1 MPPAT
6 RRRATKKATAARTNT
21 QPWRATEFAD
31 QAAAEEALAALK
43 RAVVTKVRAMTRQ
56 HGWCNEANRAMVQL
70 GLVEAPKPVTAT
82 YTVEVNADSLA
93 SMGWE
98 SLTPDEVV
106 KQVTADP
113 HMAMRYGVLKKVE
126 VNESNDSGTSE

>member
-6 RRRATKKATAARTNT
+6 RRRATKKATARTNT

-31 QAAAEEALAALK
+31 QAAAEQALAALK
-43 RAVVTKVRAMTRQ
+43 RAVVAKVRVMTRQ

-82 YTVEVNADSLA
+82 YTIEVNADTLA

-98 SLTPDEVV
+98 NFTRDELI
-106 KQVTADP
+106 KQVSADP
-113 HMAMRYGVLKKVE
+113 HTAMRYGVLKNVE